1 MIFHAKVEPSPASG
15 GLNPYLM
22 PAATS
27 PASGRHRPLL
37 ALCAAF
43 ALAFGAPS
51 ERTAAQMEN
60 GVALVKADLIADTT
74 AVQPGKAFTVGLR
87 LKMAPHWHT
96 YWQYSGD
103 AGLPTKIDWELP
115 DGFKAGP
122 IQWPLPDKIETPGD
136 IINYGYSEEVVL
148 LTEITPPTQPAGGEV
163 TFKAK
168 ATWLVCAEKCIP
180 GEAALSL
187 KLPVGGNAQ
196 AANVEVFNK
205 YRAML
210 PTPADPKTAGVGLQG
225 KYLTFQLN
233 GAGSAPSAAEFFPLP
248 GDTAEVGHP
257 AAAKIMTVAEPPSWG
272 AFAVVEM
279 VSDPKDA
286 DQIGGVWT
294 LTDKDGKKTGI
305 SVAPKKPVV
314 SGSDQTS
321 AQPSPSPAPAVAA
334 NTLSGGAQN
343 PPPGASGGPAT
354 PAGSLWHFLLL
365 GFLGGLILNVMPC
378 VLPVISLKLF
388 SFVKQANE
396 DRARVLRL
404 GLAYAA
410 GVFAWFLGFA
420 GLVVGLRSAGHQVGY
435 AFHLQNPW
443 FLVGLSAATF
453 VFALNLL
460 GVFEIILPGNVTNA
474 AAGAAG
480 SREGYAGAFVQ
491 GVLATVLG
499 SACTAPVFGEALAFA
514 FSQSAVG
521 IFAMFA
527 AIAAGMSAPFV
538 ILAAFPAWLKFLPKP
553 GAWMERVKQ
562 GTGFLLLATVLWLL
576 YVLGRSKGSDGVV
589 WTGVLLLAL
598 GVACWVQGAFNT
610 FAAGDGTR
618 WAARLAIAV
627 IALGGGWFAV
637 GQIAGSRPP
646 ETVAAGAGGF
656 AAQLDTALK
665 TGRTVFVDFTA
676 DWCVSCKSNE
686 RLVLS
691 SDAVQK
697 ALQDDNVMFLKAD
710 YTTYSDDV
718 ARLLKQFNAASVPL
732 YVVYPAGKPDAPLVL
747 PTLLTQQIVL
757 DTLASANGRR
767 DAGKPLAA
775 R

>member
-1 MIFHAKVEPSPASG
+1 
-15 GLNPYLM
+15 M
-22 PAATS
+22 PAVYILR
-27 PASGRHRPLL
+27 ASCGRRLL
-37 ALCAAF
+37 ILLCAMA
-43 ALAFGAPS
+43 AVIFGFHVAP
-51 ERTAAQMEN
+51 AGAQVEK
-60 GVALVKADLIADTT
+60 GVTLVKADLLADTSVV
-74 AVQPGKAFTVGLR
+74 APGKAFTVGLR
-87 LKMAPHWHT
+87 LRMAPHWHT

-103 AGLPTKIDWELP
+103 AGLPTKIDWQLP
-115 DGFKAGP
+115 EGFQAGP
-122 IQWPLPDKIETPGD
+122 IQWPLPDKIESPGD
-136 IINYGYSEEVVL
+136 IINYGYSDEVVL
-148 LTEITPPTQPAGGEV
+148 LTEIIPPVNLPAGGGV
-163 TFKAK
+163 ALKAK
-168 ATWLVCAEKCIP
+168 ATWLVCADKCIP
-180 GEAALSL
+180 SEAQLSL
-187 KLPVGGNAQ
+187 PLSAGGDAQPANAD
-196 AANVEVFNK
+196 VFTK
-205 YRAML
+205 YRALL
-210 PTPADPKTAGVGLQG
+210 PVPADAAKAGVGLQG
-225 KYLTFQLN
+225 KFLTFQLN
-233 GAGSAPSAAEFFPLP
+233 GEGGAPSAAEFYPLP
-248 GDTAEVGHP
+248 GGDAEVGHP
-257 AAAKIMTVAEPPSWG
+257 AAAKVMTVPEPPSWG
-272 AFAVVEM
+272 AFCVVE
-279 VSDPKDA
+279 VTTDPKDA
-286 DQIGGVWT
+286 EQVGGVWV
-294 LTDKDGKKTGI
+294 LTDKDGKKTAVA
-305 SVAPKKPVV
+305 VAPKKPVV
-314 SGSDQTS
+314 TS
-321 AQPSPSPAPAVAA
+321 APSPSPAPAAVASD
-334 NTLSGGAQN
+334 TRPGSGQ
-343 PPPGASGGPAT
+343 PSGPAAGLAT

-396 DRARVLRL
+396 DRARVFRL

-420 GLVVGLRSAGHQVGY
+420 GLVVGLRAAGHQVGY

-460 GVFEIILPGNVTNA
+460 GVFEIVLPGNVTNA

-514 FSQSAVG
+514 FSQSAGG

-538 ILAAFPAWLKFLPKP
+538 LLAAFPGWLRFLPKP

-562 GTGFLLLATVLWLL
+562 ATGFLLLATVLWLL
-576 YVLGRSKGSDGVV
+576 FVLGRSKGADGVV

-610 FAAGDGTR
+610 FTAGAGTR

-627 IALGGGWFAV
+627 VALGGGYFAV

-646 ETVAAGAGGF
+646 EASAENARGF
-656 AAQLDTALK
+656 AAQLDAALK
-665 TGRTVFVDFTA
+665 TGRPVFVDFTA

-691 SDAVQK
+691 SDPVQR
-697 ALQDDNVMFLKAD
+697 ALQDGNVMFLKAD
-710 YTTYSDDV
+710 YTTYSEDV
-718 ARLLKQFNAASVPL
+718 ARLLRQFNAASVPL
-732 YVVYPAGKPDAPLVL
+732 YVVYPAGKPDAPTVL
-747 PTLLTQQIVL
+747 PTLLTQQTVL
-757 DTLASANGRR
+757 DALAAARPAGE
-767 DAGKPLAA
+767 AGKPLAA